1 MKGEKMDH
9 ELKVDVIDD
18 EMVAEVGLRSVN
30 SLKARDAIAPNFLHH
45 GLAKGA
51 TIALTLNMQNL
62 QSNSEHGKDVD
73 SALVQSKAKWKI
85 IIPSIDM
92 TEYNFLQV
100 EVDQRHGGATSSHG
114 IKN

>member
-1 MKGEKMDH
+1 MDH

-51 TIALTLNMQNL
+51 TIGISIVAIFGLGLLTFGSISAGLNSL
-62 QSNSEHGKDVD
+62 HFFVK
-73 SALVQSKAKWKI
+73 
-85 IIPSIDM
+85 
-92 TEYNFLQV
+92 
-100 EVDQRHGGATSSHG
+100 R
-114 IKN
+114 